1 MVGILLSSSLPLI
14 SLFLSDGASAVIQ
27 NHQLS
32 RNLRDNATSSSFDLQ
47 TLLRFD
53 QDENYL
59 EMIPFIVRVDVLPCC
74 VGGDVDV
81 CPSVLLAW
89 RADSEAEESMLWC
102 DNWKE
107 IILRR
112 SSRLNIFRYLACESV
127 LTFRLVNQF
136 AD

>member
-1 MVGILLSSSLPLI
+1 
-14 SLFLSDGASAVIQ
+14 
-27 NHQLS
+27 
-32 RNLRDNATSSSFDLQ
+32 
-47 TLLRFD
+47 
-53 QDENYL
+53 
-59 EMIPFIVRVDVLPCC
+59 MIPFIVRVRIACC